1 MLYGSGG
8 SALYAGRAS
17 NARKRA
23 LSQYDVRSMLG
34 HRNDPREELK
44 AQDAAADL
52 KV

>member
-8 SALYAGRAS
+8 SALYAGRAR
-17 NARKRA
+17 NPRKLD
-23 LSQYDVRSMLG
+23 LSHYDVSSMLG

-44 AQDAAADL
+44 ARDAVADL